1 MAKKKNRHGTLEV
14 MQQQKISLIENMV
27 KKRNQEISALEKAVE
42 AKAIF
47 KDGGIKLIL
56 HKVCA
61 KLKTAFGGNA

>member
-1 MAKKKNRHGTLEV
+1 
-14 MQQQKISLIENMV
+14 MV
-27 KKRNQEISALEKAVE
+27 KKRNQEISALEKRW
-42 AKAIF
+42 KLKRYL